1 MTDAGRGRSASGRP
15 VLGLAA
21 VVVIAFAAYAL
32 LARSID
38 APRAFSDELLYME
51 VGGAIADGDGPSI
64 RGEEYQHARL
74 YAYLLGALQWVVPDR
89 VEAYEA
95 AKLLNALLVALVA
108 VPIYLLARR
117 LLPPWPSVAAA
128 GLAVA
133 IPSAVYVSLVMTE
146 SVGYLA
152 FAWALLAIVL
162 ALERPTTFRQIAAL
176 GAILVAAAA
185 RTEFIA
191 LFGAYVLGLGIV
203 LLTLP
208 GRPPPPLR
216 LLRSLLPTV
225 VATLA
230 GVAAFVVIPIVQRAP
245 PSSLGGYSTLWRR
258 YDVTDVTHW
267 LVYHLANLELYVA
280 VVPLAVAPIVLVG
293 LYRKARAGS
302 ERHAAFLA
310 LFTTVNAALLL
321 LTALFNSTIYAGD
334 RLHDRPLFYIVPLWL
349 VLLFVWLADGA
360 PRPLAAA
367 AVGAG
372 IALVLPLLIPFPKF
386 TRSEAASQLNGVGT
400 TLWVEVDQWMSRY
413 DIDGL
418 IVLVGFTLGLVL
430 AALLVPARYRY
441 VFPAAVLALFVLV
454 GGFAWDGARH
464 EATRWASAYPSGE
477 PSWLDDRGLPAGSVT
492 LVTSI
497 RRCSPEKATQAP
509 YLTEFF
515 NDAVGAVNHL
525 GQNPDYLPWGNARVT
540 RTGRIQVAG
549 APLRA
554 RYVVAPAG
562 WRLAGERVAAAS
574 TLPLV
579 LWRVESP
586 VRVLSRRDL
595 PGICA

>member
-1 MTDAGRGRSASGRP
+1 VTHAGRGTLRHTVA
-15 VLGLAA
+15 LAC
-21 VVVIAFAAYAL
+21 VVVAAFAAYAL
-32 LARSID
+32 LARGID

-51 VGGAIADGDGPSI
+51 VGAAIADGEGPSI

-74 YAYLLGALQWVVPDR
+74 YAYLLGALLWVVPDR
-89 VEAYEA
+89 EDAYEA
-95 AKLLNALLVALVA
+95 AKLLNALLIALAA

-117 LLPPWPSVAAA
+117 VLPPWPSVAAA

-133 IPSAVYVSLVMTE
+133 IPSAMYVSLVMTE
-146 SVGYLA
+146 SLGYLA

-176 GAILVAAAA
+176 GAILVAGSA

-208 GRPPPPLR
+208 GRRSPLS
-216 LLRSLLPTV
+216 LLIRKLLPTV

-230 GVAAFVVIPIVQRAP
+230 GVIAFVVIPIVQRAP

-280 VVPLAVAPIVLVG
+280 VVPVAVAPIVLVS

-310 LFTTVNAALLL
+310 LFTTVNAALIL
-321 LTALFNSTIYAGD
+321 LTAAFNSTIYAGD

-367 AVGAG
+367 AIGAG

-386 TRSEAASQLNGVGT
+386 TRVEAASQLNGVGT

-418 IVLVGFTLGLVL
+418 IVLVGFTLVLVL

-454 GGFAWDGARH
+454 GGFAWDGARD
-464 EATRWASAYPSGE
+464 EARRWASTFPSGKR
-477 PSWLDDRGLPAGSVT
+477 SWLDERRLPAGSVT

-515 NDAVGAVNHL
+515 NDAVGDVAHL
-525 GQNPDYLPWGNARVT
+525 GQNPDYLPWDKARVT
-540 RTGRIQVAG
+540 RGGRIEAGG

-554 RYVVAPAG
+554 GYVVVPAG
-562 WRLAGERVAAAS
+562 LRLAARRVAAAS
-574 TLPLV
+574 TVPLV
-579 LWRVESP
+579 LWRVRGP
-586 VRVLSRRDL
+586 VRVLDRRNV
-595 PGICA
+595 PGICP